1 MIKSITEL
9 VLLAFTENKK
19 IYQIMIEQ
27 EMAYSGRDE
36 RSIVDEMARS
46 FKVMKKAAHKGI
58 KGVRSLS
65 GLTGFDAKRMND
77 YIEKGYTIMGETAL
91 KAICYALAINEV
103 NASMGI
109 ICATPTAGSCG
120 VLPGVLLAMQEKI
133 GVEDHVVVNH
143 LFTASAFG
151 FVIANNASISGAAG
165 GCQAEV
171 GSASAMA
178 AAALTEMAG
187 GSPEQCAQAMAIA
200 LKNMLGLVCDPVAG
214 LVEVPCIKRNAAGA
228 SNALTA
234 AEMALAGIESFI
246 PPDEVIQAMF
256 SVGKSIPAT
265 LRETAMGGLATTPT
279 GIATMIALEK
289 SDL

>member
-1 MIKSITEL
+1 MIKSIAEL
-9 VLLAFTENKK
+9 VSKAQTQNKK
-19 IYQIMIEQ
+19 IYQVMIEQ
-27 EMAYSGRDE
+27 EIAYSDRSE
-36 RSIVDEMARS
+36 ESIVAEMHRS
-46 FKVMKKAAHKGI
+46 FDVMKRAAHKGI

-65 GLTGFDAKRMND
+65 GLSGFDAKRMYD
-77 YIEKGYTIMGETAL
+77 YIEKGNTITDDTFL
-91 KAICYALAINEV
+91 KAICYALSINEV

-109 ICATPTAGSCG
+109 VCATPTAGSCG
-120 VLPGVLLAMQEKI
+120 VLPGVLLSAQEKMN
-133 GVEDHVVVNH
+133 VSDDVVVHH

-178 AAALTEMAG
+178 AASLVEMAG
-187 GSPEQCAQAMAIA
+187 GTPHQCAHAMAIA

-214 LVEVPCIKRNAAGA
+214 LVEIPCIKRNAAGA

-256 SVGKSIPAT
+256 SVGKSIPAS
-265 LRETAMGGLATTPT
+265 LRETAMGGLAITPT
-279 GIATMIALEK
+279 GIMAAIELEK
-289 SDL
+289 KE